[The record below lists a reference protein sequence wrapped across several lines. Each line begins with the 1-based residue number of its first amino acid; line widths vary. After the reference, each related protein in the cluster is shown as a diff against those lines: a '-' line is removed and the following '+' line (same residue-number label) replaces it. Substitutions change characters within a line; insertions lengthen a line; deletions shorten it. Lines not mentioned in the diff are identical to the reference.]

1 MSSKKLHYEV
11 ISAHRTVSGC
21 SNEADRLS
29 FLFAFFLG
37 FKFAEK
43 YLGNLGAV
51 SITIVFNEGEEKNP
65 SSVLVFLHLPT
76 TTRTVTA
83 ASRRRGHY
91 KYNPPQIPAR

>member
-1 MSSKKLHYEV
+1 M
-11 ISAHRTVSGC
+11 
-21 SNEADRLS
+21 RL
-29 FLFAFFLG
+29 FLLTEPSVDALTRQTGSLFSLPFFWG
-37 FKFAEK
+37 VKFAEK

-51 SITIVFNEGEEKNP
+51 SITIVFNEGEQKNP